1 MTHRERLLLLALVVC
16 VLPGCRSK
24 SKHTEPGRVYEAKYG
39 FSIIPP
45 EGWTRADNPPAGDFL
60 TYGGPI
66 EGAFRVN
73 LTVNVNPHTGT
84 PKEALPGIE
93 QQSATFFSAYE
104 LKDKGPLTIDGR
116 DALFVSSAFDVP
128 IARLENL
135 QYAIFTGK
143 KVYMITFT
151 APQSEFG
158 KYRALFEKSG
168 LSARV
173 D

>member
-1 MTHRERLLLLALVVC
+1 MTRREKLLLLALAVC
-16 VLPGCRSK
+16 LLTGCRSK
-24 SKHTEPGRVYEAKYG
+24 ARHTEPGRVYEAEYG

-104 LKDKGPLTIDGR
+104 LKDKGLLTIDGR
-116 DALFVSSAFDVP
+116 DALYLSSGFDMP
-128 IARLENL
+128 IARLQNL
-135 QYAIFTGK
+135 QYAIFTGQ
-143 KVYMITFT
+143 KVYTITFT
-151 APQSEFG
+151 ASPATFER
-158 KYRALFEKSG
+158 YRPVFEKSG